1 LKNILILFF
10 YIVIIS
16 TMSYFINQ
24 KIGKYIYVYEVES
37 YWDPLK
43 KQPRQKRRY
52 VGKKDAAT
60 GEVITP
66 RKGFVP
72 RSAQDFGHIYL
83 LRHIAQRIG
92 LIEVIQKSFPELTR
106 ELLALSMYQVLEAK
120 PLYLCKPWAEVTYLK
135 DPIELSSQRI
145 SRIVE
150 ELGKVQ
156 EVREKFFA
164 EWTHM
169 QKGIRAIIFDIT
181 SLSSYSTLLEYLEWG
196 YNRDGEKLPQVNLGL
211 IVGEPRGLPLAYR
224 VYPGSIADVSTLKNI
239 IVLLE
244 YLGVK
249 EFTFIL
255 DRGFYSA
262 ANIQE
267 MGREKIQFVMPLS
280 FSTALASRLIS
291 KHRAAL
297 QSPLQG
303 FYYKGRPMFHVK
315 EEVQIND
322 TAVHAHVF
330 HDERRK
336 ADEMEHLMRRIVD
349 IEALVQGKEFRRA
362 EDVQAYMEQVFPRS
376 VHLFDL
382 TREEEGFRLIRKAK
396 AISRLMNRMR
406 KTILITNNPAL
417 EREELLNLYRRK
429 DVLEK
434 MFETIK
440 NELEG
445 GRLKISSREAMEGRL
460 FLTYLS
466 LILYS
471 ELSRVMKEKD
481 LYRSYTVSEVLFE
494 LKKLRAVTLNNGKVY
509 LTELSKKQ
517 RMLFENFEVPIPVR
531 T

>member
-1 LKNILILFF
+1 
-10 YIVIIS
+10 
-16 TMSYFINQ
+16 M
-24 KIGKYIYVYEVES
+24 
-37 YWDPLK
+37 
-43 KQPRQKRRY
+43 
-52 VGKKDAAT
+52 
-60 GEVITP
+60 
-66 RKGFVP
+66 
-72 RSAQDFGHIYL
+72 
-83 LRHIAQRIG
+83 
-92 LIEVIQKSFPELTR
+92 
-106 ELLALSMYQVLEAK
+106 
-120 PLYLCKPWAEVTYLK
+120 
-135 DPIELSSQRI
+135 
-145 SRIVE
+145 
-150 ELGKVQ
+150 
-156 EVREKFFA
+156 
-164 EWTHM
+164 
-169 QKGIRAIIFDIT
+169 
-181 SLSSYSTLLEYLEWG
+181 G

-224 VYPGSIADVSTLKNI
+224 VYPGSIADASTLKNI

-267 MGREKIQFVMPLS
+267 MGKEKIQFVMPLS
-280 FSTALASRLIS
+280 FSTTLASRLIS

-315 EEVQIND
+315 MFHVKDEVHIND

-330 HDERRK
+330 HDERRRP
-336 ADEMEHLMRRIVD
+336 DEMEHLMRRIVD
-349 IEALVQGKEFRRA
+349 IEALVHGKEFRRA
-362 EDVQAYMEQVFPRS
+362 EDVQAYIEKVFPRS
-376 VHLFDL
+376 IHLFDIA
-382 TREEEGFRLIRKAK
+382 REEERFRLIRKAK
-396 AISRLMNRMR
+396 AISRLMNRMG
-406 KTILITNNPAL
+406 KTILITNTPVI

-434 MFETIK
+434 MFNTIK

-471 ELSRVMKEKD
+471 ELSRVMKEKY
-481 LYRSYTVSEVLFE
+481 LFRSYTVSEVLFE
-494 LKKLRAVTLNNGKVY
+494 LKNLRAVTLDNGKVY
-509 LTELSKKQ
+509 LTEVSKKQ
-517 RMLFENFEVPIPVR
+517 RMLFENFEVPIPVG